1 MRRLNKDAR
10 TAWTPFI
17 RNPVQVSLVAWLY
30 DQEQMG
36 PDWRYDHASF
46 AGKYRRSG
54 GMLLNR
60 GYFIRGFYTVNFHRL
75 IFQCNIGWLSLSFLL
90 VCSSRDLE
98 GGPEDVLGT
107 PHSCTQRLGYKALFL
122 SISRKVG
129 TSEHSI
135 SSRKIFTRWF

>member
-1 MRRLNKDAR
+1 MGLSLPAIRVVPLTIRAYHSTRACTERITTITLADLAHFAR
-10 TAWTPFI
+10 TPSYIAAADFLYPSFPSFFP
-17 RNPVQVSLVAWLY
+17 PVFLY
-30 DQEQMG
+30 
-36 PDWRYDHASF
+36 F
-46 AGKYRRSG
+46 
-54 GMLLNR
+54 
-60 GYFIRGFYTVNFHRL
+60 FFFHRL

-135 SSRKIFTRWF
+135 SSRKIFTR

>member
-1 MRRLNKDAR
+1 MRGPPEPRLFATLSKLASSRDFTTGNKWGQTDV
-10 TAWTPFI
+10 TIMHPSQGNI
-17 RNPVQVSLVAWLY
+17 GVA
-30 DQEQMG
+30 
-36 PDWRYDHASF
+36 
-46 AGKYRRSG
+46 YR

-135 SSRKIFTRWF
+135 SSRKIFTR